1 MIFSLICSNIDVRI
15 RQAELEYAL
24 GREELQLL
32 SIVEELR
39 ALQARLD
46 KSRPEANTLYSCL
59 ASGSNLSL
67 LAVQA
72 SVRNWGF
79 YSKLESPGWYVEWA
93 SEEEGLCKDD
103 RIIEINGKIISSKSR
118 EDISNLIAMSSK
130 CQVVVVRSRTNPTSK
145 KQLMQQMEDNL
156 RLQHRISY
164 LEEQVKDLQ
173 YSKEN
178 VNHSSSNSSSNSH
191 VTSINISSPP
201 STPPDKPLV
210 YQRGNFI
217 TTLIGGK
224 PIEIV
229 GDHLNVTKTLIQD
242 NRDHNG
248 NHSDTDHSFLNSKS
262 SSTSKISINR

>member
-1 MIFSLICSNIDVRI
+1 M
-15 RQAELEYAL
+15 
-24 GREELQLL
+24 
-32 SIVEELR
+32 R

-46 KSRPEANTLYSCL
+46 KSRPEANTLYSNL
-59 ASGSNLSL
+59 VSGSNLTL
-67 LAVQA
+67 FAVQTT
-72 SVRNWGF
+72 SRSWGF
-79 YSKLESPGWYVEWA
+79 HNKSESPGWYVDWA
-93 SEEEGLCKDD
+93 SEDEGLCKGD
-103 RIIEINGKIISSKSR
+103 RIIEINGKIVSTKSR
-118 EDISNLIAMSSK
+118 EDVENLISASSK
-130 CQVVVVRSRTNPTSK
+130 CQLVVIRNKTNTASK

-173 YSKEN
+173 TSKEN
-178 VNHSSSNSSSNSH
+178 INTSSNSSTNSH

-201 STPPDKPLV
+201 TTPPEKPLV

-224 PIEIV
+224 PIEII
-229 GDHLNVTKTLIQD
+229 GEQSNITKTLIHDTNEQ
-242 NRDHNG
+242 NG